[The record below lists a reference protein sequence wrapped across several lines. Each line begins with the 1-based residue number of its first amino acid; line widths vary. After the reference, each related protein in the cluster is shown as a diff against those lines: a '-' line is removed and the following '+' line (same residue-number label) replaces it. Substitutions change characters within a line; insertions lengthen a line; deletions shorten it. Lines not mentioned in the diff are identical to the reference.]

1 MFRFESSHLLSWLI
15 LVPILTV
22 IFYYGYYKWKKLSS
36 TAFGERVFAYLVQ
49 SFSEKKAIFKF
60 ILLALCLTLMIL
72 SWARPQMGKG
82 QSEVKSEGVEIMIAV
97 DVSNSMMSEDVR
109 PSRLEHAKK
118 EVMRLLEMM
127 SGDKVGLIAF
137 AGSAVLLSPLTVDK
151 SSLKMFVESLS
162 PANVESQ
169 GTDMSKALQEAKD
182 AFTRGGVEGDDK
194 SRVTKVVVIISDGE
208 DHEKGAEV
216 LAKQMTDEGLRI
228 FTMAV
233 GTEAG
238 GKIPLRDQRGQLR
251 DYLKD
256 KQGQIVTSAVKG
268 DFLRT
273 LASVGKGSFYHLT
286 FGGDQMKSLKED
298 FDHLEKAEFDTLIS
312 ANYDEKFQWL
322 LGLALVLGFVELILG
337 NRRKQGTAWKGR
349 FPL

>member
-1 MFRFESSHLLSWLI
+1 MFRMESGHLLNWLVLI
-15 LVPILTV
+15 PIFAGL
-22 IFYYGYYKWKKLSS
+22 FYYGLWKWRRLSS
-36 TAFGERVFAYLVQ
+36 TAFGQRVFGYLVQ
-49 SFSEKKAIFKF
+49 SFSQARAIFKF
-60 ILLALCLTLMIL
+60 TLAATCLALFIIA
-72 SWARPQMGKG
+72 WARPQLGKG

-118 EVMRLLEMM
+118 EIMRLLDMM
-127 SGDKVGLIAF
+127 SGDKVGMVAF

-151 SSLKMFVESLS
+151 SALKMFVEGLS
-162 PANVESQ
+162 SESVQSQ
-169 GTDMSKALQEAKD
+169 GTNISQALQEAHD
-182 AFTRGGVEGDDK
+182 AFNRGGVDADEK
-194 SRVTKVVVIISDGE
+194 SKVTKVVLIISDGE

-216 LAKQMTDEGLRI
+216 LAKKMTEEGMRI

-238 GKIPLRDQRGQLR
+238 GKIPVRDQRGQLR

-256 KQGQIVTSAVKG
+256 KQGQVVTSSVKG
-268 DFLRT
+268 EFLRS
-273 LASVGKGSFYHLT
+273 LAAAGQGSFYHLT

-298 FDHLEKAEFDTLIS
+298 FDHLEKAEFDTLIA
-312 ANYDEKFQWL
+312 ANYDERFQWVLIIGIL
-322 LGLALVLGFVELILG
+322 LGCVELILG
-337 NRRKQGTAWKGR
+337 NRKKQKAVWKGR

>member
-1 MFRFESSHLLSWLI
+1 MFRFESSHLLTGLFI
-15 LVPILTV
+15 IPLLAG
-22 IFYYGYYKWKKLSS
+22 IFYYGYWNWKKKSAS
-36 TAFGERVFAYLVQ
+36 VFGSRVFAYLVQ
-49 SFSEKKAIFKF
+49 SFSEAKAFFKLG
-60 ILLALCLTLMIL
+60 LLLLCLTCLIL
-72 SWARPQMGKG
+72 AWARPQMGKG
-82 QSEVKSEGVEIMIAV
+82 QSEIKSEGVEIMIAV

-109 PSRLEHAKK
+109 PSRLDHAKK

-162 PANVESQ
+162 PQNVESQ
-169 GTDMSKALQEAKD
+169 GTNISKALQEAKD
-182 AFTRGGVEGDDK
+182 AFSRGGIEGDET
-194 SRVTKVVVIISDGE
+194 SRVTKVVVVISDGE

-216 LAKQMTDEGLRI
+216 LAKQMTAEGLRI

-238 GKIPLRDQRGQLR
+238 GKIPVRDPRGQLR

-256 KQGQIVTSAVKG
+256 KQGQVVSSIVKG

-273 LASVGKGSFYHLT
+273 LASVGQGSFYHLT

-298 FDHLEKAEFDTLIS
+298 FDHLQKAEFDTLIA
-312 ANYDEKFQWL
+312 ANYDEKYQWVLLLGIL
-322 LGLALVLGFVELILG
+322 LGLMELIFG
-337 NRRKQGTAWKGR
+337 NRKKQLPVWKGR